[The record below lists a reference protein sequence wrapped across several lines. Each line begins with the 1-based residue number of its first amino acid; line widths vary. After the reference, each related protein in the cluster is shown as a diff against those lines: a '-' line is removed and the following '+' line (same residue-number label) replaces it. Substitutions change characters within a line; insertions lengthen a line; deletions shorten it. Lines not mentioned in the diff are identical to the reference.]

1 LSSLPSGHRSK
12 GGQAS
17 ASPPL
22 NSKLIVQNIVERK
35 QLIDK
40 LYRRASQAVNHFK
53 ASIILYVLQFIVV
66 VFD

>member
-1 LSSLPSGHRSK
+1 
-12 GGQAS
+12 
-17 ASPPL
+17 
-22 NSKLIVQNIVERK
+22 VQHIVERK
-35 QLIDK
+35 QLIGA

>member
-1 LSSLPSGHRSK
+1 
-12 GGQAS
+12 
-17 ASPPL
+17 
-22 NSKLIVQNIVERK
+22 VQHIFERK
-35 QLIDK
+35 QLIGA